1 MLNKILTLIDGYK
14 KPEIFF
20 IIFLIFF
27 SSILEFF
34 SIGIIIP
41 IIFYFANPSTETTI
55 LLSNSFLIS
64 FNLEFERE
72 YFLKY
77 LLFIILLFFFI
88 RFLFLNYL
96 SFKLHAF
103 IGSCNQ
109 LIKENLLK
117 IYITKNYSWHTNN
130 NKTKFIHLLNQDVD
144 NFCLNS
150 LFGFMFIVS
159 ELFLFTGIISFLLFY
174 NSKIFFY
181 LLILSF
187 FFFPTLYYFTKKFS
201 FTLGKKVM
209 DRSSQILIDINEGLS
224 GIKELI
230 LYGWGEKIKISFKEK
245 ISKLIKDM
253 ALFNSLQEI
262 SRYTLEFSAV
272 IIFILFIFFLNFE
285 SDNLTSIITIG
296 LFATAIFRIMPLLNR
311 ISTYSQR
318 LRFGLSAGDKI
329 LKFYQDTANIMTIK
343 KNMDFK
349 NYISLENVDFKFD
362 KSNKNLLNNVNIEIK
377 KNELIGIIGDNG
389 SGKTTITNIIMGL
402 LDPTKGSILVD
413 NVNII
418 KNNLS
423 ISDSIGFVPQNFF
436 SFDSTLINNIVF
448 FEKKINF
455 KNLKFALKNSLLLK
469 SIFEKKLSLKT
480 VLGNNSLKISGG
492 QLQRVNIARALYR
505 NPKLLILDE
514 PTSSID
520 NYSKD
525 LFEKILINL
534 KDKMSVII
542 ITHNLKS
549 KDIFDKIY
557 KVENTNVERVK

>member
-1 MLNKILTLIDGYK
+1 
-14 KPEIFF
+14 
-20 IIFLIFF
+20 
-27 SSILEFF
+27 
-34 SIGIIIP
+34 
-41 IIFYFANPSTETTI
+41 
-55 LLSNSFLIS
+55 
-64 FNLEFERE
+64 
-72 YFLKY
+72 
-77 LLFIILLFFFI
+77 
-88 RFLFLNYL
+88 
-96 SFKLHAF
+96 
-103 IGSCNQ
+103 
-109 LIKENLLK
+109 
-117 IYITKNYSWHTNN
+117 
-130 NKTKFIHLLNQDVD
+130 
-144 NFCLNS
+144 
-150 LFGFMFIVS
+150 MFIVS

-201 FTLGKKVM
+201 FTLGKRVM

-329 LKFYQDTANIMTIK
+329 LKFYQDTANIMTIN

-349 NYISLENVDFKFD
+349 IYISFENIDFNFD

-492 QLQRVNIARALYR
+492 QLQRVNISRALYR